1 MNFLETEGKSVVEKY
16 FMDTAMGRIYA
27 KVKNFNSQEGKIML
41 TEKKEGNIHK
51 INNKF
56 FVGDS

>member
-41 TEKKEGNIHK
+41 TEKKRRKH
-51 INNKF
+51 
-56 FVGDS
+56 S